1 MNYIHHHYPGPP
13 LAKSAAEAK
22 ARNSLL
28 YCKARGCTEHR
39 QGLDAYCPAH
49 QSVYRKYGH
58 PHASPIK
65 PAQYTRYRKEVTA
78 IFEANLNHP
87 GLVSAL
93 DYVTRWMLGA
103 AACEDSSKAAPEIAR
118 LVRHGIS
125 SREVLV
131 EVCSFWC
138 FRHDNPRA
146 LRDTRSENFALS
158 RAVMHLAPR
167 PRRYTREAVQKGT
180 TGYQLRA
187 KFSALDSIG
196 AWLRSVL
203 AFFLTN
209 ISEAVA
215 SKEARAAETLA
226 QLRAPLASPT
236 AVYLHEAAAK
246 PEADPHGQRQTLP
259 FQFQSDPRLI

>member
-1 MNYIHHHYPGPP
+1 MNHTHYHHPGPP

-22 ARNSLL
+22 ARNSFLL
-28 YCKARGCTEHR
+28 CKARGCTEHR
-39 QGLDAYCPAH
+39 QGLDAYCPQH

-58 PHASPIK
+58 PRASPIK

-78 IFEANLNHP
+78 IFEANLSHP

-118 LVRHGIS
+118 LVRHGTS

-138 FRHDNPRA
+138 FLHDSPRA
-146 LRDTRSENFALS
+146 LPDTRSENFALS

-180 TGYQLRA
+180 TGYQLRPR
-187 KFSALDSIG
+187 FSALDSIG

-203 AFFLTN
+203 AQFFVTVY
-209 ISEAVA
+209 EAV
-215 SKEARAAETLA
+215 STKEARAAETLA

-236 AVYLHEAAAK
+236 AVYLQEAAAK
-246 PEADPHGQRQTLP
+246 PQAAPPVQPSALP
-259 FQFQSDPRLI
+259 FHSDPRLF